1 MKYIHQT
8 YCRTQNSARD
18 LKTGVYTSTERDKR
32 IYASGPGR
40 NSQKSAVQS
49 FDILNWVANW
59 FLRISVFV
67 SSPGRNS
74 EMSALQSI
82 IIVTSV
88 AGWLMRISVY
98 ASSPARNS
106 RESACYCMHNIK
118 QLESWLLSI
127 SCSYREESIFVAQ
140 FSCVA
145 QVSSDKESDSF
156 WKEPRIH
163 PNRAPYAPQK
173 ALYTPE
179 RALYTPQSAL
189 CTHKEPYTHSKSST
203 PLPNSKIHTTEP
215 YIHLKSCVIAA

>member
-49 FDILNWVANW
+49 FDTLNGVANR

-67 SSPGRNS
+67 SSPGRNPQT
-74 EMSALQSI
+74 SALQSF
-82 IIVTSV
+82 IIVTWV

-118 QLESWLLSI
+118 QLESWLLGI
-127 SCSYREESIFVAQ
+127 FRSYREESIFVAQ
-140 FSCVA
+140 FSRVA

-163 PNRAPYAPQK
+163 PNRAPYATK
-173 ALYTPE
+173 RALQDPK
-179 RALYTPQSAL
+179 RALYTPKKAL
-189 CTHKEPYTHSKSST
+189 CTPQRALYTLKRALHRNQTPKFTQKSPT
-203 PLPNSKIHTTEP
+203 YT
-215 YIHLKSCVIAA
+215 